1 MSKEDYA
8 QLHYLLAK
16 LKYELMVLSFEY
28 SKEEHK
34 KEVEEQIKAIDLISK
49 VFIVECD

>member
-16 LKYELMVLSFEY
+16 LKYELSMMSFECQSEAY
-28 SKEEHK
+28 GKELD
-34 KEVEEQIKAIDLISK
+34 EQIKAIDLIQK

>member
-16 LKYELMVLSFEY
+16 LKYELSMISFECHSEDY
-28 SKEEHK
+28 K
-34 KEVEEQIKAIDLISK
+34 KELEEQIKAIDLVSK
-49 VFIVECD
+49 IFIVECE

>member
-16 LKYELMVLSFEY
+16 LKYELKMISFECHSEDY
-28 SKEEHK
+28 E

-49 VFIVECD
+49 VFIVECE